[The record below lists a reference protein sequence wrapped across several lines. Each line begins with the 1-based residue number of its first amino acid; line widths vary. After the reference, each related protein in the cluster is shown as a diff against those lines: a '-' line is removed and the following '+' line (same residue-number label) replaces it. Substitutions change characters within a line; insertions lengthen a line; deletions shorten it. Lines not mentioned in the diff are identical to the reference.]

1 MILKSYAWSLRPVY
15 FRWSQSI
22 AVYLA
27 ALSILML
34 TSACTSPQ
42 PTEQSEK
49 APMQVV
55 TTTALLADMV
65 KNLGGNLVQVAALVP
80 PGADVHSFQTDPDD
94 NIAISQAALLI
105 SNGGGLDKFL
115 EQIIEGSAADDAVH
129 IFAAESLLDS
139 DGTEIHEDEAHDD
152 EAHEDEIHK
161 TGAYEHGFHEN
172 NPHFWQNPVFAI
184 QYAKTI
190 RDGLIKADSGNSG
203 TYQINFESYKD
214 KLTDLDFEIAS
225 TINTIDES
233 RRHLIT
239 FHDAF
244 GHFATRYGWRVTSLV
259 GHDASQV
266 SPGSVIEMLETVKGQ
281 GIPAVFIEPQFSG
294 GILEQAAEDSGI
306 EVGRIY
312 PDVQDG
318 EASTYIDMML
328 FNAKSLARLLR

>member
-1 MILKSYAWSLRPVY
+1 MMILNHFALALRPVY

-34 TSACTSPQ
+34 TPACTSPQ

-115 EQIIEGSAADDAVH
+115 EQIIEGSAADNAVH

-139 DGTEIHEDEAHDD
+139 IGDEIHDD
-152 EAHEDEIHK
+152 EAHEDE
-161 TGAYEHGFHEN
+161 ASEHGSHEN

-184 QYAKTI
+184 QYAETI
-190 RDGLIKADSGNSG
+190 RDGLIKADSDNSG
-203 TYQINFESYKD
+203 TYQINFESYKGE
-214 KLTDLDFEIAS
+214 LTDLDFEIAS

-259 GHDASQV
+259 GHDASHV

-306 EVGRIY
+306 EIGRIY
-312 PDVQDG
+312 PDVQDD